1 MVDERKW
8 DYWHEGMS
16 RGKTV
21 EAFVAQE
28 EQRLAAAGDRH
39 GERYKM
45 FQELKTD
52 IEHIEG
58 IKEVEGGKGGGRS
71 RVAELEA
78 QIAEMERSLRKSKA
92 ETEAERQEL
101 DILNQNVQLRH
112 TLQTLGESYSAHVKR
127 LELILSAKVDSLQKS
142 NEVLSASMA
151 SEVSKTQSAARNMI
165 VALNDEIQKSIHRS
179 MVEFKDASD
188 QIRTQ
193 FERLVE
199 RRNTIDIVVIC
210 VAVVSILIATNAV
223 VGIPV

>member
-1 MVDERKW
+1 MER
-8 DYWHEGMS
+8 
-16 RGKTV
+16 
-21 EAFVAQE
+21 E
-28 EQRLAAAGDRH
+28 EEDP
-39 GERYKM
+39 
-45 FQELKTD
+45 
-52 IEHIEG
+52 
-58 IKEVEGGKGGGRS
+58 

-165 VALNDEIQKSIHRS
+165 VALNDEYPKINPSLHGGVQRRLRS
-179 MVEFKDASD
+179 DTDSV
-188 QIRTQ
+188 
-193 FERLVE
+193 
-199 RRNTIDIVVIC
+199 
-210 VAVVSILIATNAV
+210 
-223 VGIPV
+223 